1 MLTAMSSPEDRLDG
15 LEYGADDYM
24 TKPIDF
30 SELEARCRAVL
41 RRKGGSAQTNF
52 SHGNVLFDPVAA
64 SLTVGTEHVTLRT
77 RELRLLELL
86 ISSPGQIFS
95 KSKLVDRLF
104 SYDQSV
110 TENAIEVY
118 IGRLRR
124 HLVGADLAITTIR
137 GMGYKLEKSKLL

>member
-1 MLTAMSSPEDRLDG
+1 M
-15 LEYGADDYM
+15 
-24 TKPIDF
+24 
-30 SELEARCRAVL
+30 
-41 RRKGGSAQTNF
+41 
-52 SHGNVLFDPVAA
+52 FDPVAA

-124 HLVGADLAITTIR
+124 HLVDADLSITTIR
-137 GMGYKLEKSKLL
+137 GLGYKLEKSELL

>member
-1 MLTAMSSPEDRLDG
+1 M
-15 LEYGADDYM
+15 
-24 TKPIDF
+24 
-30 SELEARCRAVL
+30 
-41 RRKGGSAQTNF
+41 
-52 SHGNVLFDPVAA
+52 FDPVAA

>member
-1 MLTAMSSPEDRLDG
+1 M
-15 LEYGADDYM
+15 
-24 TKPIDF
+24 
-30 SELEARCRAVL
+30 
-41 RRKGGSAQTNF
+41 
-52 SHGNVLFDPVAA
+52 
-64 SLTVGTEHVTLRT
+64 TLRT

-95 KSKLVDRLF
+95 KSKIVDRLF

-124 HLVGADLAITTIR
+124 HLVDADLAITTIR